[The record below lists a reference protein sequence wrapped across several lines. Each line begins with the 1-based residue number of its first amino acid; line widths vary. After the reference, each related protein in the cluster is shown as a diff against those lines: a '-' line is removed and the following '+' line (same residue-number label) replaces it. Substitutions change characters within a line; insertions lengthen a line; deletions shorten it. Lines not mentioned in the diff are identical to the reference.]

1 MNLKQ
6 LKDTMPYQWRIQS
19 WNKEKT
25 SASCVAYIDA
35 RDVATMLDNV
45 CGPENWQDDYRYVGT
60 MLFGGIGIKIGD
72 EWVWKW
78 DTGSESNIEKEK
90 GHSSDA
96 FKRAGVKWGI
106 GRFLY
111 DLPIQRVKGNGQGRV
126 QDESGKDV
134 WDVTEY
140 INNRT
145 RKPQPKAAAPKAE
158 TKQPTPTVTQAAP
171 PKTPTEKPM
180 SDTQR
185 KQIMAIYGNAPREA
199 RIADANAIL
208 LAVKPGM
215 TPLTSFSELTERQAA
230 YLVTQLEKLRAA

>member
-1 MNLKQ
+1 MDLTK

-19 WNKEKT
+19 WNKDKT

-60 MLFGGIGIKIGD
+60 MLFGGIGIKIGE

-96 FKRAGVKWGI
+96 FKRAGLKWGI

-111 DLPIQRVKGNGQGRV
+111 DLPVQRVKGNGQGRV

-145 RKPQPKAAAPKAE
+145 RKPQKASAPKVE
-158 TKQPTPTVTQAAP
+158 PKPEPTI
-171 PKTPTEKPM
+171 KE
-180 SDTQR
+180 
-185 KQIMAIYGNAPREA
+185 YNELL
-199 RIADANAIL
+199 ADAAKKKGVEVVEYEAIKDIPPAL
-208 LAVKPGM
+208 YNWA
-215 TPLTSFSELTERQAA
+215 TAFLTAQ
-230 YLVTQLEKLRAA
+230 RAA